1 METDTCFAQVVV
13 RRLLSLDRTGIISS
27 RLDGVAAFFAA
38 GLATG
43 LVLTSLARGL
53 AFVDVGCSFALAF
66 AAFFSARAS
75 AASAQ
80 PPRRPLIQQIAFSR
94 RCGDHWGRG
103 ISAGIQT
110 RDS

>member
-66 AAFFSARAS
+66 AAFLRPGQRSLGTAATTPADSAN
-75 AASAQ
+75 
-80 PPRRPLIQQIAFSR
+80 
-94 RCGDHWGRG
+94 CV
-103 ISAGIQT
+103 
-110 RDS
+110 

>member
-13 RRLLSLDRTGIISS
+13 RRLLSLDRTGISS

-66 AAFFSARAS
+66 AFAAFFSARAS

-80 PPRRPLIQQIAFSR
+80 PPRPRNSDAR
-94 RCGDHWGRG
+94 
-103 ISAGIQT
+103 
-110 RDS
+110 